1 MCVGGAGVISIGDRV
16 KLMRLTDVL
25 ALAHVGVTGV
35 SPGYPNPGTSVKCS
49 HQRDKDP
56 AFPLALT
63 AWRSLQFCARR
74 GESLM
79 GILSSGNRKREMETA
94 G

>member
-1 MCVGGAGVISIGDRV
+1 MC
-16 KLMRLTDVL
+16 LP
-25 ALAHVGVTGV
+25 LAHVGVAGV
-35 SPGYPNPGTSVKCS
+35 SPGDPNPGTSVKCS
-49 HQRDKDP
+49 RQRDEYP
-56 AFPLALT
+56 AFPLALA

-79 GILSSGNRKREMETA
+79 GILSSGTRKRETEMA